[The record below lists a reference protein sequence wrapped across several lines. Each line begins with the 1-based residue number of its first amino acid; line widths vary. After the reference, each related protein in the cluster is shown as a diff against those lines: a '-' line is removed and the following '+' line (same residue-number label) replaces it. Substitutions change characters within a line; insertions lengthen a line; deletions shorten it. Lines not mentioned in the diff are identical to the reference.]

1 MELSP
6 GGKGL
11 AVGRG
16 RAQFG
21 YCWGKGPRLRAD
33 RPPAPRGADT
43 NTRAQPL
50 VFLGEGGRR
59 ENVFHSSQPHTA
71 RREGGQQ
78 GEEVTGE
85 QEGAASATTLQQ
97 CGLPGSSAQ
106 PGGTAAASGAPAGR
120 AGGAGGLGQ
129 RCSAGLLGREG
140 GFHEAAPTMQ
150 QSNARVAPC
159 SREAALPPAWLPFPP
174 HCVNGFP
181 AMALSQSLI
190 PAYPPLT
197 SFQGGAA
204 DARDFRVAL
213 CTVPQRANSRG
224 DKGRQQKWRKEYRE
238 WRGKKRCSEC
248 WSGASKVVI

>member
-21 YCWGKGPRLRAD
+21 DRWGKGPRLRAD
-33 RPPAPRGADT
+33 RPPASRGADT

-59 ENVFHSSQPHTA
+59 GNVFLSSQPHTA
-71 RREGGQQ
+71 QREGGQQ

-106 PGGTAAASGAPAGR
+106 PGGTAAAAPGAPAGR
-120 AGGAGGLGQ
+120 AGAAGGLGQ
-129 RCSAGLLGREG
+129 RCNAGPLGREG
-140 GFHEAAPTMQ
+140 GFHKAAPTMQ
-150 QSNARVAPC
+150 QCNARVPSA
-159 SREAALPPAWLPFPP
+159 RGRLPSPP

-181 AMALSQSLI
+181 TMALYQSLI

-197 SFQGGAA
+197 SFQGCAA

-224 DKGRQQKWRKEYRE
+224 DKGRQQKWRKGYRE
-238 WRGKKRCSEC
+238 WRGKKRCSE
-248 WSGASKVVI
+248 

>member
-16 RAQFG
+16 KAQFG
-21 YCWGKGPRLRAD
+21 YRWGKGPRLRAD
-33 RPPAPRGADT
+33 RPPASRGADT

-59 ENVFHSSQPHTA
+59 GNVFLSSQPHTA

-106 PGGTAAASGAPAGR
+106 PGGTAAAAPGAPAGR
-120 AGGAGGLGQ
+120 AGAAGGLGQ
-129 RCSAGLLGREG
+129 RCNAGPLGREG
-140 GFHEAAPTMQ
+140 GFHEAASTKQRP
-150 QSNARVAPC
+150 RC
-159 SREAALPPAWLPFPP
+159 SSAMPGCPLLEGGCPLLLTVSTGSQLWLCTNP
-174 HCVNGFP
+174 
-181 AMALSQSLI
+181 LSQLI
-190 PAYPPLT
+190 RL
-197 SFQGGAA
+197 
-204 DARDFRVAL
+204 
-213 CTVPQRANSRG
+213 
-224 DKGRQQKWRKEYRE
+224 
-238 WRGKKRCSEC
+238 
-248 WSGASKVVI
+248 

>member
-106 PGGTAAASGAPAGR
+106 PGGTAAAAASGAPAGR

-129 RCSAGLLGREG
+129 KCSAGPLGGEG
-140 GFHEAAPTMQ
+140 GFHEAASTKQRP
-150 QSNARVAPC
+150 RC
-159 SREAALPPAWLPFPP
+159 SRAMPGWPPARGRLPCLQLGCPFLLTVSTGSRLWLCPNP
-174 HCVNGFP
+174 
-181 AMALSQSLI
+181 LSQLI
-190 PAYPPLT
+190 CL
-197 SFQGGAA
+197 
-204 DARDFRVAL
+204 
-213 CTVPQRANSRG
+213 
-224 DKGRQQKWRKEYRE
+224 
-238 WRGKKRCSEC
+238 
-248 WSGASKVVI
+248 